1 MSTHPVAVIIGM
13 MGAGKTR
20 VGREVSQMMG
30 LPFRDADL
38 EIEREVGMRIPDYF
52 ARYGEPAFR
61 EVESDLI
68 RRTIDGFGGIF
79 ALGGGAPMTPAT
91 QDALA
96 AYVAD
101 GGRVIYL
108 QADPQEAME
117 RANRGGGRPM
127 LDGGDANERW
137 MRLYRQRDPVFD
149 RVANVHVRTHGS
161 TPQMA
166 ARKVMNMIEE
176 RVVHVDVVA
185 ADDYNVRIG
194 EGAMNHLPA
203 VLGGKPARIAL
214 IHTQPVQRHSD
225 RARALLRQAG
235 YQVSDIVIPDA
246 EAGKTITVANG
257 IWERLG
263 DEGFTRSD
271 AVVGVGGGAAT
282 DLAGFVAATW
292 MRGIRYVNCPTSLLA
307 MVDAS
312 TGGKTGI
319 NTKVG
324 KNLVGSFYTPAGVL
338 ADMTTLGSLPNDIF
352 IEGLGEVAKSGFI
365 SDPEILRILE
375 EHAAELRAFDGASL
389 LGSDLE
395 DVVAELIER
404 TVRVKARHVSADL
417 KEAGLREFLNYGH
430 TMGHAIEKLEHFRWR
445 HGNAVAVGMVYA
457 AELAHLCGYIDADLV
472 DYHRSLLA
480 SLGLPT
486 SWDGG
491 SFEDVLALMHRDK
504 KARGNTLRFVVLDSI
519 GHPVHL
525 DNPPAEAV
533 EEAFRRIRPVA
544 RSVIMT
550 TKVIVVN
557 GPNLGR
563 LGVRQPDVY
572 GRQDLAELRRL
583 CTAWGA
589 ELGLDVEVRQT
600 DDEAEIIGWMHQ
612 AVDEKTPVV
621 MNPAAFTHYSYGLA
635 DAAHMIGDAG
645 LPLMEVHI
653 SNPSARD
660 EFRKRSVISPVA
672 TGTITGLGFY
682 GYKLALEA
690 IAHLLAA

>member
-185 ADDYNVRIG
+185 ADDYNVRRG

-504 KARGNTLRFVVLDSI
+504 KARGNTLRFVVLDSSVN
-519 GHPVHL
+519 PVHL
-525 DNPPAEAV
+525 DKPQAEAV
-533 EEAFRRIRPVA
+533 EEAFRSIRP
-544 RSVIMT
+544 
-550 TKVIVVN
+550 
-557 GPNLGR
+557 GR
-563 LGVRQPDVY
+563 
-572 GRQDLAELRRL
+572 
-583 CTAWGA
+583 
-589 ELGLDVEVRQT
+589 
-600 DDEAEIIGWMHQ
+600 
-612 AVDEKTPVV
+612 
-621 MNPAAFTHYSYGLA
+621 
-635 DAAHMIGDAG
+635 
-645 LPLMEVHI
+645 
-653 SNPSARD
+653 
-660 EFRKRSVISPVA
+660 
-672 TGTITGLGFY
+672 
-682 GYKLALEA
+682 
-690 IAHLLAA
+690 